1 MSTSSVPEPDV
12 ATLTVA
18 RQAPDDVGIRQIV
31 ITLDGAEFCVLLN
44 GDSVTKAVSAGAHR
58 LRFNNTLVWKTVA
71 LELKPGE
78 HARFLVTNC
87 AGWGTYA
94 MVATLG
100 VGPIYLKVERQVT
113 GAREH
118 ESTRAP
124 EHKD

>member
-12 ATLTVA
+12 ATLTVV

-58 LRFNNTLVWKTVA
+58 LRFNNTLVWKTVPLDLA
-71 LELKPGE
+71 SGE
-78 HARFLVTNC
+78 YASFLVTNR

-94 MVATLG
+94 LVATLG
-100 VGPIYLKVERQVT
+100 VGPIYLKVERQP
-113 GAREH
+113 ASH
-118 ESTRAP
+118 QRAEGP
-124 EHKD
+124 ERTSS